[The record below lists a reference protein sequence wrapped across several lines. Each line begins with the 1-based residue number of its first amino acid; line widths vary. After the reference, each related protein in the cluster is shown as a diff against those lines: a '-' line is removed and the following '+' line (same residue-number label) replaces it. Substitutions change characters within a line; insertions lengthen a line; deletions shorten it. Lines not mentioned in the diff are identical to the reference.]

1 MMRLFCLVICIGA
14 IFLQA
19 CSNSKGTE
27 VSNKPKKEPPVSI
40 EAMIVKTRE
49 LVSPLEVSGTL
60 QAQDVVEIRSE
71 VAGKLAYLF
80 IPEGNF
86 VAQGTILGRLY
97 NDDLQAQLKKVQV
110 QLELARKNEERL
122 KKLLEV
128 GGVNQQ
134 EYDQA
139 LTQIRT
145 LEADAD
151 FIQAQIRKTIIVAPF
166 AGKVGLKQVSLGSYV
181 SPNQVLTTLQSPQL
195 LVDFN
200 VPEQYLSKVQIG
212 NIVEVLVEG
221 SSVKYQAR
229 ILATEQQ
236 VNIST
241 RNLKVRAKIENGD
254 KNLMAGMFA
263 RVMLGGNEKQNTILI
278 PTMAVIPETR
288 GKKVVVIRKGKAE
301 FVSIETGLRKESE
314 VQVLNGLQAGD
325 TIAVTGLLFLKPNS
339 NVQIRKLRE

>member
-1 MMRLFCLVICIGA
+1 MRLIGFIYGMGF

-27 VSNKPKKEPPVSI
+27 VANKPKTEPPVSV
-40 EAMIVKTRE
+40 EAMIVKNRE

-60 QAQDVVEIRSE
+60 QAQDIVEIRSE
-71 VAGKLAYLF
+71 VSGKLAYLYL
-80 IPEGNF
+80 PEGGF

-97 NDDLQAQLKKVQV
+97 SDDLQAQLKKVQV

-134 EYDQA
+134 DYDQA
-139 LTQIRT
+139 QTQIKT
-145 LEADAD
+145 LEAEAE
-151 FIQAQIRKTIIVAPF
+151 FIQAQIRKTIISAPF
-166 AGKVGLKQVSLGSYV
+166 AGKIGLKQVSLGSYV
-181 SPNQVLTTLQSPQL
+181 SPNQMITTLQSPQL

-200 VPEQYLSKVQIG
+200 VPEQYLAKIQIG
-212 NIVEVLVEG
+212 SSVEMLVEG

-229 ILATEQQ
+229 IMATEQQ
-236 VNIST
+236 VNAST
-241 RNLKVRAKIENGD
+241 RNLKVRARIENGD

-263 RVMLGGNEKQNTILI
+263 RVLLGGNEKQNALLI
-278 PTMAVIPETR
+278 PTAAVIHETR

-314 VQVLNGLQAGD
+314 VQVLSGLQAGD
-325 TIAVTGLLFLKPNS
+325 TIATTGLLFVKPNS
-339 NVQIRKLRE
+339 SLQIRKLRE

>member
-1 MMRLFCLVICIGA
+1 
-14 IFLQA
+14 
-19 CSNSKGTE
+19 
-27 VSNKPKKEPPVSI
+27 
-40 EAMIVKTRE
+40 RE

-71 VAGKLAYLF
+71 VAGKLAYLY

-139 LTQIRT
+139 QTQIKT